1 MTMRRRISWVARL
14 TAALSIT
21 AAALASGPLAAP
33 LSQAQVEAA
42 AALDSLPTDATAGPS
57 ATPFVHIVSR
67 GENLYRLAIR
77 YGVPLEALIAL
88 NALPNPNR
96 LYIGQLLLIPAP
108 GSLPPSPTSTPSL
121 TLTPILPTATETASP
136 TATSSPTPT
145 PTATFSATAT
155 TTPTPTLTST
165 ASATAALTAAATPT
179 PNDIVT
185 TTPGATYSDLPTA
198 IVLPTVEVPT
208 PSALGGI
215 PLEQFIVIPEAV
227 RQNIG
232 VIYARGQALN
242 RNPHAFSKLGDS
254 TIENPH
260 FLARFDGGSYNLGDY
275 TYLQR
280 VIDYY
285 AGSFGRDSIAV
296 QIGLHTWSVFDPMW
310 AYNGL
315 CEPREHVLSCEIRL
329 NNPALLFIR
338 LGSNDAGIPGSVE
351 RSFRQII
358 EFCLVNGVI
367 PVMGTKADRFDGTA
381 NINNTIMRE
390 LAAEYAIPLWDYDV
404 IAGIIPGRGLTND
417 NVHMTTFFAHDWTSP
432 VAFER
437 GHGVHNLTAL
447 MMLDAITQ
455 IIQQDVP

>member
-1 MTMRRRISWVARL
+1 MRRPSSWLASL
-14 TAALSIT
+14 MAALSIT
-21 AAALASGPLAAP
+21 GSALASGLLTHP
-33 LSQAQVEAA
+33 LSQSPVDSATAA
-42 AALDSLPTDATAGPS
+42 ASLPTDAAAGPS
-57 ATPFVHIVSR
+57 ATPFVHVVSR

-96 LYIGQLLLIPAP
+96 LYIGQLLIIPAP
-108 GSLPPSPTSTPSL
+108 GSLPPSPTATPSL
-121 TLTPILPTATETASP
+121 TLTPVLPTATQTASP
-136 TATSSPTPT
+136 TATPSPTTT
-145 PTATFSATAT
+145 PTATVSATAT
-155 TTPTPTLTST
+155 TTSTPALTPT
-165 ASATAALTAAATPT
+165 ASAAATLTATFPPT
-179 PNDIVT
+179 PDDLA
-185 TTPGATYSDLPTA
+185 TTPPVASHSDLPTA
-198 IVLPTVEVPT
+198 IILPTVEVAT

-275 TYLQR
+275 AYLQR

-329 NNPALLFIR
+329 NNPAILFIR

-367 PVMGTKADRFDGTA
+367 PIMGTKADRFDGTA

-390 LAAEYAIPLWDYDV
+390 LAAEYAVPLWDYDV

-455 IIQQDVP
+455 IIQEDIP